1 MATRK
6 NTLSFYRKKMNG
18 FMVLMSRVTT
28 QVNAMNKVLINKSRG
43 ELLGIIDSI
52 CVFRLFDPKKNR
64 VFSL

>member
-6 NTLSFYRKKMNG
+6 NTLTFYRKKMNG

-52 CVFRLFDPKKNR
+52 CVFRLF
-64 VFSL
+64 